1 MISTWLSQP
10 SLFVCYLSGRLCPLP
25 GPGTPP
31 LARFV
36 RSWVKILFPASSWL
50 WSLWPG
56 KRLNRQC
63 RISVWP
69 DTDSLSPCPSG
80 GGCVSLIMMKVMV
93 EIGVFKLKWWWWP
106 PAWRGSHQDWWLMSL
121 SLSTHH
127 QDDGLTWKFVD
138 LNCGCQLLLL
148 EWWLSFITIPIFIL
162 ILMIMIGHPSASSMS
177 SMSSSPRSS
186 VFCNTMYIY
195 HIGWSAEISF
205 YFVNYIPLKNIK
217 TEAAITEMSQTR
229 QLYLRTCSTLLYLW
243 TNEFLE
249 TNYIFTQLFSGWE
262 NQILPKEKS
271 NIVKN
276 CKSRDEKCKCLNF
289 YWLNPLLDIWWD
301 WYVVMLAG
309 PILSC
314 QSFALV
320 GYLGQAW
327 ILWEY
332 WSRKFAKNEKN
343 GVWQKILPSPH
354 HQVWWVDQDYW
365 GGLISSRLTTPITLW
380 LIARMFFSPFI

>member
-36 RSWVKILFPASSWL
+36 RSWVKILFTASSWL

-63 RISVWP
+63 RISVWR

-121 SLSTHH
+121 SRLTHH

-186 VFCNTMYIY
+186 VFCSTMYIY
-195 HIGWSAEISF
+195 HIGRSTENSF
-205 YFVNYIPLKNIK
+205 YFVNYIPLKISK
-217 TEAAITEMSQTR
+217 QKPQSQ
-229 QLYLRTCSTLLYLW
+229 
-243 TNEFLE
+243 
-249 TNYIFTQLFSGWE
+249 
-262 NQILPKEKS
+262 
-271 NIVKN
+271 
-276 CKSRDEKCKCLNF
+276 KCLRPGN
-289 YWLNPLLDIWWD
+289 
-301 WYVVMLAG
+301 
-309 PILSC
+309 
-314 QSFALV
+314 
-320 GYLGQAW
+320 
-327 ILWEY
+327 
-332 WSRKFAKNEKN
+332 
-343 GVWQKILPSPH
+343 
-354 HQVWWVDQDYW
+354 
-365 GGLISSRLTTPITLW
+365 
-380 LIARMFFSPFI
+380 